1 MTLSEPTRAALQ
13 TSISAEWIAVD
24 WGTSN
29 MRAWAMGQGDAVLAR
44 TANGKGM
51 GQLRPEA
58 FEDALIEAVGDWLS
72 EDRRIP
78 VIACGMVGAR
88 QGWIEAP
95 YAQVPTTPI
104 AATMT
109 RAPANDPRIEVVIVP
124 GVCQRRPADVM
135 RGEETQI
142 AGYVA
147 LKGDRGIICM
157 PGTHS
162 KWAEVEGGEI
172 KRFRGAMTGEIFA
185 LLAEQSVLRHS
196 VAGDEWDDGEF
207 ASGVETALED
217 PAILTQLFSIRARS
231 LLGGTGAGASRARL
245 SGLLIGS
252 ELAGTPDFWRQ
263 AKVSLIGAPK
273 LAPLYSQGLAIAGG
287 EAEMLD
293 GEDMTLAGL
302 CAARR
307 ALGETEK

>member
-1 MTLSEPTRAALQ
+1 MTQSVPAREAQQ
-13 TSISAEWIAVD
+13 TSIGAQWIAAD

-29 MRAWAMGQGDAVLAR
+29 MRAWAMGPDDTVLAR

-51 GQLRPEA
+51 GQLRPDQ
-58 FEDALIEAVGDWLS
+58 FEDALIEAVGDWLT
-72 EDRRIP
+72 EGHRVP

-109 RAPANDPRIEVVIVP
+109 RAPAADPRIEVTIIP
-124 GVCQRRPADVM
+124 GVCQREPADVM

-147 LKGDRGIICM
+147 LKGHRGIVCM

-162 KWAEVEGGEI
+162 KWAEIEDGEI

-185 LLAEQSVLRHS
+185 LLVEQSVLRHS
-196 VAGDEWDDGEF
+196 VAGDEWDDVEF
-207 ASGVETALED
+207 AGGVETALED
-217 PAILTQLFSIRARS
+217 PAILTQLFSIRARG
-231 LLGGTGAGASRARL
+231 LLEGTGAGASRARL

-252 ELAGTPDFWRQ
+252 ELAGTADFWRQ
-263 AKVSLIGAPK
+263 GTVSLIGAPK
-273 LAPLYSQGLAIAGG
+273 LAALYRQALEIAGG
-287 EAEMLD
+287 EAQLLD
-293 GEDMTLAGL
+293 GEAMTLAGL

-307 ALGETEK
+307 TLGEASQ